1 MYAPS
6 QTHQDQ
12 PPLEV
17 EIANSCPF
25 CKKTHEVLWVPKQNK
40 TATTSFDGCRFCG
53 QPKIVTPSGAYALS
67 TKQIHLSN
75 DQGVRM
81 YVLAKGRVEFDIL
94 DSRVA
99 LMLYEELGFAL
110 IKAGLIT

>member
-1 MYAPS
+1 
-6 QTHQDQ
+6 
-12 PPLEV
+12 
-17 EIANSCPF
+17 
-25 CKKTHEVLWVPKQNK
+25 
-40 TATTSFDGCRFCG
+40 
-53 QPKIVTPSGAYALS
+53 
-67 TKQIHLSN
+67 
-75 DQGVRM
+75 M